1 MKKVVKNQIC
11 DDRRKVEWEHSCDN
25 GCCTDYETR
34 IKVNDLEF
42 DPSSLSIGEI
52 IKTVLESL
60 NYNVDLIETYNN
72 E

>member
-52 IKTVLESL
+52 IKTVLE
-60 NYNVDLIETYNN
+60 
-72 E
+72 